1 MDEPR
6 FLLMASAG
14 PRRWRGVQW
23 PGIGRSFTRLE
34 AEFVAEQTALT
45 PRFLLPDS
53 DRVEPLRAGD
63 VMVTSAGATPWDLGE
78 PLRHDLQAVLRA
90 AAAAPSPEPL
100 PPPDAGRLP
109 IRIDAV
115 HEIATQWLGAASR
128 HVIEAV
134 FDTLMFDLGGLRRDG
149 DDPTLYLVP
158 FTALDLR

>member
-6 FLLMASAG
+6 FLLMAAAG
-14 PRRWRGVQW
+14 PGRWRGVQW
-23 PGIGRSFTRLE
+23 PGIGRCFTRLE

-53 DRVEPLRAGD
+53 DGAEPLHAGD
-63 VMVTSAGATPWDLGE
+63 VLLTAPDAMPWDLGE
-78 PLRHDLQAVLRA
+78 IARHDLQAVVRA

-100 PPPDAGRLP
+100 PPPHAGRLP

-115 HEIATQWLGAASR
+115 HEIATQWLGPASR
-128 HVIEAV
+128 HVIEAA
-134 FDTLMFDLGGLRRDG
+134 FDALMFDLGGLRNDG
-149 DDPTLYLVP
+149 DPALYLVP